1 MSKEILAA
9 IEKSGQAFE
18 EFKATND
25 KRLEELKKGNESRAT
40 ELEQKLSKVEG
51 DLSSATKEKKRLETE
66 IEVQRE
72 RIEEL
77 EARAK
82 TPGKTVEQKLRAE
95 YSDTFVKFMR
105 SGAMDQELGVK
116 LRSLERQMLEEKD
129 VTIGTG
135 SAGGFAVPEEIA
147 RDVEIQEKL
156 FSPVRQDVKV
166 VKIGTSDYKELVN
179 LRGTTGGW
187 VGETGSRTATAT
199 STLREVAPTQGEL
212 YAYPQASEWSLDDM
226 FFDVQNW
233 LVNEIAETFAVEEAT
248 AVVSGNG
255 TTKPTGMLNTT
266 PANVDDFA
274 SPLRAAAVYQF
285 IPSLASPDAILPDT
299 LIDLVYKLNSRYRSG
314 AKFIFNS
321 TVAASIRKLKDTTN
335 QYLWQPG
342 MQMGEPDRLLGYPTS
357 IWEQMANVGANAFPV
372 GFGNWKRAYV
382 LVDRVG
388 MRITRDE
395 VTTPGYVKFYVRR
408 REGGIVLNNNA
419 AKFLRTT

>member
-9 IEKSGQAFE
+9 IEQSGKAFE
-18 EFKATND
+18 EFKAAND
-25 KRLEELKKGNESRAT
+25 KRLEELKKGNESRVT
-40 ELEQKLSKVEG
+40 ELEAKLAKVDK
-51 DLSSATKEKKRLETE
+51 DLAAASEAKRKAETE
-66 IEVQRE
+66 LQIQRE

-82 TPGKTVEQKLRAE
+82 VPGKTLEQKLESE
-95 YSDTFVKFMR
+95 YHEKFMQFMR
-105 SGAMDQELGVK
+105 SGAQDQELGVQ
-116 LRSLERQMLEEKD
+116 LRSIERQMLEAKD

-135 SAGGFAVPEEIA
+135 SAGGFAVPEQIA
-147 RDVEIQEKL
+147 REVEKQEKL
-156 FSPVRQDVKV
+156 FSPVRMDVKV
-166 VKIGTSDYKELVN
+166 VQIGTSDYKELVN

-187 VGETGSRTATAT
+187 VGETGTRTATGT

-212 YAYPQASEWSLDDM
+212 YAYPQASEWSLDDV
-226 FFDVQNW
+226 FFDVGAW
-233 LVNEIAETFAVEEAT
+233 LAEEIAETFAVEEAT
-248 AVVSGNG
+248 AVLTGNG
-255 TTKPTGMLNTT
+255 TSRPTGMLNTT
-266 PANVDDFA
+266 PTTVDDFG
-274 SPLRAAAVYQF
+274 SPLRGAAVYQYVA
-285 IPSLASPDAILPDT
+285 SAASPDAITPDS

-342 MQMGEPDRLLGYPTS
+342 LQMGEPDRLLGYPTS

-372 GFGNWKRAYV
+372 GFGNWRRAYV

-408 REGGIVLNNNA
+408 REGGIILNNNA

>member
-1 MSKEILAA
+1 MSKEIMAE
-9 IEKSGQAFE
+9 IEKIGKARDE
-18 EFKATND
+18 EIKAN
-25 KRLEELKKGNESRAT
+25 EERLKKLQEGNDSRAT
-40 ELEQKLSKVEG
+40 ELEAKLAKIDK
-51 DLSSATKEKKRLETE
+51 DLSEALKQKKKLETE
-66 IEVQRE
+66 QQIDRE

-82 TPGKTVEQKLRAE
+82 VPGKTIEQKLEGE
-95 YSDTFVKFMR
+95 YNETFMRFMR
-105 SGAMDQELGVK
+105 SGAQDQELGVK
-116 LRSLERQMLEEKD
+116 LRSLERQIMETKD

-135 SAGGFAVPEEIA
+135 SAGGFAVPEQISRE
-147 RDVEIQEKL
+147 VERQEKL
-156 FSPVRQDVKV
+156 FSPVRMDVKV
-166 VKIGTSDYKELVN
+166 VQIGTSDYKELVN

-187 VGETGSRTATAT
+187 VGETGTRTATAT

-212 YAYPQASEWSLDDM
+212 YAYPQASEWSLDDV
-226 FFDVQNW
+226 FFNVESW
-233 LVNEIAETFAVEEAT
+233 LAEEIAETFAIEEAT
-248 AVVSGNG
+248 AVLTGNG
-255 TTKPTGMLNTT
+255 TSRPTGMLNTT

-274 SPLRAAAVYQF
+274 SPLRSAVTYQF

-299 LIDLVYKLNSRYRSG
+299 LIDLVYKLNSRYRPG

-321 TVAASIRKLKDTTN
+321 TTAASIRKLKDTTN

-357 IWEQMANVGANAFPV
+357 IWEQMSSVALNAFPV
-372 GFGNWKRAYV
+372 GFGNLRRAYV

-408 REGGIVLNNNA
+408 REGGIILNNNA
-419 AKFLRTT
+419 LKFLRTT